1 MEGLLAITDD
11 ETGIAPLLA
20 NKLKAHGIQAEVVRS
35 VPNHASGVVFL
46 GGLRSLTTESE
57 ALAVNYEAFA
67 AAKSVAQQLTDRGG
81 LFVTVQNTCGSF
93 GLRGME
99 LQQAWTSGLT
109 GLAKTAALEWP
120 KATVKAIDLEMAG
133 LTKEQ
138 AADTIMAELLLGG
151 PEVEVGL
158 RVNEQRVTVHPEPAS
173 LSKSKSKRVI
183 KQKGV
188 IIVTGGARGVTA
200 AALQA
205 LAETASLRFVLL
217 GRTAL
222 TEEPEMFKHANTEA
236 ELRQILFD
244 LYQSDGKNITPRE
257 LSTRVQAILA
267 NREIKETL
275 HTLKQLGSHA
285 SYYAVDIQDQQALAH
300 TLSEVRREWGQITG
314 IIHGAGVLADKKI
327 ADKTPESFDLVFRTK
342 VQGLRNLLAVTQQD
356 PLDLLVLFSSIAARL
371 GNIGQCDY
379 AMANEILN
387 KIAVVQASQRGADCI
402 VKSFNWGAWD
412 GGMVT
417 PSLRTHFTNRGV
429 NLIPIEQGARAFV
442 DELLFGDR
450 EQIEVVITGDRVG
463 QGIWGDRYELSANR
477 YELSQSAY
485 SNA

>member
-1 MEGLLAITDD
+1 MKSPSSIVEGILAITDD

-20 NKLKAHGIQAEVVRS
+20 HKLKAHGIRAEVVGK
-35 VPNHASGVVFL
+35 VPDHASGVVFL
-46 GGLRSLTTESE
+46 GGLRSLATDSE
-57 ALAVNYEAFA
+57 ALAVNYEALA
-67 AAKSVAQQLTDRGG
+67 AAKSVAQQLMARGG
-81 LFVTVQNTCGSF
+81 LFVTVQSTGGAF

-109 GLAKTAALEWP
+109 GLVKTAALEWP
-120 KATVKAIDLEMAG
+120 KASVKAIDLEMAG

-138 AADTIMAELLLGG
+138 AADAITAELLWGG

-158 RVNEQRVTVHPEPAS
+158 RVNEPRVTVHAEPAS
-173 LSKSKSKRVI
+173 LSKSISKRI
-183 KQKGV
+183 INPKGV

-205 LAETASLRFVLL
+205 LAEAVPLRFVLL

-222 TEEPEMFKHANTEA
+222 TEESAIFKHASTEA

-244 LYQSDGKNITPRE
+244 SYKANGKNITPRE
-257 LSTRVQAILA
+257 LSTHVQAILA

-275 HTLKQLGSHA
+275 HTLEQLGPHA
-285 SYYAVDIQDQQALAH
+285 SYYTVDIQDQQALAQ

-314 IIHGAGVLADKKI
+314 IIHGAGVLADKRI
-327 ADKTPESFDLVFRTK
+327 DEKTPENFDLVFRTK
-342 VQGLRNLLAVTQQD
+342 VEGLRNLLAVTQQD
-356 PLDLLVLFSSIAARL
+356 PLDMIVLFSSIVART

-387 KIAVVQASQRGADCI
+387 KAAIVQATQRGADCV

-417 PSLRTHFTNRGV
+417 PSLRTHFTERGV
-429 NLIPIEQGARAFV
+429 NLIPIEQGARVFV
-442 DELLFGDR
+442 EELLFGER
-450 EQIEVVITGDRVG
+450 EQIEVIITGDQVG
-463 QGIWGDRYELSANR
+463 QGLMGGQI
-477 YELSQSAY
+477 
-485 SNA
+485 

>member
-1 MEGLLAITDD
+1 MAITDD

-20 NKLKAHGIQAEVVRS
+20 HKLKAQGIQAEVVGK
-35 VPNHASGVVFL
+35 VPKHASGVVFL
-46 GGLRSLTTESE
+46 GGLRSLTAESE

-67 AAKSVAQQLTDRGG
+67 AAKSVAQQLTARGG
-81 LFVTVQNTCGSF
+81 LFVTVQSTDGAF

-99 LQQAWTSGLT
+99 LQQAWTSGLS
-109 GLAKTAALEWP
+109 GLVKTAALEWP
-120 KATVKAIDLEMAG
+120 KASVKAIDMEMG
-133 LTKEQ
+133 GFTKEQ
-138 AADTIMAELLLGG
+138 AADAIMAELIWGG

-158 RVNEQRVTVHPEPAS
+158 QGNGPRVTVHAEPAS
-173 LSKSKSKRVI
+173 LPQSASMRVLNN
-183 KQKGV
+183 KGV

-200 AALQA
+200 AALKA
-205 LAETASLRFVLL
+205 LAETVSLRFVLL

-222 TEEPEMFKHANTEA
+222 TEEPAIFTHASTEA

-244 LYQSDGKNITPRE
+244 SYKAKGQKITPGE
-257 LSTRVQAILA
+257 LSTRVQALLA

-275 HTLKQLGSHA
+275 HTLNQLGSHA

-327 ADKTPESFDLVFRTK
+327 ADKTPENFDLVFRTK
-342 VQGLRNLLAVTQQD
+342 VEGLRNLLAATQKD
-356 PLDLLVLFSSIAARL
+356 PLDMIVLFSSIVART

-387 KIAVVQASQRGADCI
+387 KVAAAQASQRGAGCL

-417 PSLRTHFTNRGV
+417 PSLRTHFTERGV

-442 DELLFGDR
+442 EELLFGDR
-450 EQIEVVITGDRVG
+450 EQIEVVITGDRAG
-463 QGIWGDRYELSANR
+463 QGLMGG
-477 YELSQSAY
+477 QT
-485 SNA
+485 

>member
-1 MEGLLAITDD
+1 MKALSSRVEGVLAITDD

-20 NKLKAHGIQAEVVRS
+20 SKLKAYGIQSEVVGS
-35 VPNHASGVVFL
+35 VPKHASGVVFL

-57 ALAVNYEAFA
+57 AVAVNYEAFA
-67 AAKSVAQQLTDRGG
+67 AAKSVAQQLTDHGG
-81 LFVTVQNTCGSF
+81 LFVTVQNTGGSF
-93 GLRGME
+93 GLRGMD
-99 LQQAWTSGLT
+99 LQQVWTSGLT

-120 KATVKAIDLEMAG
+120 KATIKAIDLEMAG

-138 AADTIMAELLLGG
+138 AADAIASELIWGG

-158 RVNEQRVTVHPEPAS
+158 RMNEPRVTVQSEPS
-173 LSKSKSKRVI
+173 PLSQSISKRVI
-183 KQKGV
+183 HQKGV
-188 IIVTGGARGVTA
+188 IVVTGGARGVTA

-205 LAETASLRFVLL
+205 LAEAVPLRFVLL

-222 TEEPEMFKHANTEA
+222 TEEPAIFKHANTEA

-244 LYQSDGKNITPRE
+244 FYKANGQKMTPRE
-257 LSTRVQAILA
+257 LSKRVQEIIA

-314 IIHGAGVLADKKI
+314 IIHGAGVLADKRI
-327 ADKTPESFDLVFRTK
+327 ADKTSESFDLVFRTK
-342 VQGLRNLLAVTQQD
+342 VEGLRNLLAATQQD
-356 PLDLLVLFSSIAARL
+356 PLDMLVLFSSIAARA

-387 KIAVVQASQRGADCI
+387 KVAAAQALQRGAGCL

-417 PSLRTHFTNRGV
+417 PSLRTHFTERGV

-442 DELLFGDR
+442 EELLFGDR
-450 EQIEVVITGDRVG
+450 EQVEVVITGDRVG
-463 QGIWGDRYELSANR
+463 QGLMGG
-477 YELSQSAY
+477 QT
-485 SNA
+485 

>member
-1 MEGLLAITDD
+1 MVEGILAITDD

-20 NKLKAHGIQAEVVRS
+20 DKLKAHGIQAEVVRS

-46 GGLRSLTTESE
+46 GGLRNLTTESE
-57 ALAVNYEAFA
+57 ALAVNYEAFS
-67 AAKSVAQQLTDRGG
+67 AAKSVAQQFTAGGG
-81 LFVTVQNTCGSF
+81 LFVTVQSTGGSF
-93 GLRGME
+93 GLHGME

-109 GLAKTAALEWP
+109 GLVKTAALEWP
-120 KATVKAIDLEMAG
+120 KASIKAIDLEMAG

-138 AADTIMAELLLGG
+138 AADAIMAELLWGG

-158 RVNEQRVTVHPEPAS
+158 RMNEPRVTVHAEPAS
-173 LSKSKSKRVI
+173 LSQSISKRFI
-183 KQKGV
+183 NQKGV
-188 IIVTGGARGVTA
+188 VVVTGGARGVTA

-205 LAETASLRFVLL
+205 LAEAVPLRFVLL

-222 TEEPEMFKHANTEA
+222 TEEPAIFKHAITEA

-244 LYQSDGKNITPRE
+244 SYKADGKNITLRE

-314 IIHGAGVLADKKI
+314 IIHGAGVLADKRI
-327 ADKTPESFDLVFRTK
+327 ADKTSENFDRVFRTK
-342 VQGLRNLLAVTQQD
+342 VEGLRNLLAATQQD
-356 PLDLLVLFSSIAARL
+356 PLDMLVLFSSIAARA

-387 KIAVVQASQRGADCI
+387 KVAAAQASQRGVGCL

-417 PSLRTHFTNRGV
+417 PSLRTHFTERGV

-442 DELLFGDR
+442 EELLFGDR
-450 EQIEVVITGDRVG
+450 EQVEVVITGDRVG
-463 QGIWGDRYELSANR
+463 QGLMGGQI
-477 YELSQSAY
+477 
-485 SNA
+485 

>member
-1 MEGLLAITDD
+1 MKALSSMVEGFLAITDD

-20 NKLKAHGIQAEVVRS
+20 DKLKTHGIQAEVVRS

-67 AAKSVAQQLTDRGG
+67 AAKSVAQQLTARGG
-81 LFVTVQNTCGSF
+81 LFVTVQSTGGAF
-93 GLRGME
+93 GLRGMGS
-99 LQQAWTSGLT
+99 QQAWTSGLS
-109 GLAKTAALEWP
+109 GLIKTAALEWP
-120 KATVKAIDLEMAG
+120 KASVKAIDLEMTG

-138 AADTIMAELLLGG
+138 AADAIKAELLWGG

-158 RVNEQRVTVHPEPAS
+158 RINEPRVTVHAEPAS
-173 LSKSKSKRVI
+173 LSKSVSKRVLN
-183 KQKGV
+183 QKGV
-188 IIVTGGARGVTA
+188 IVVTGGARGVTA

-205 LAETASLRFVLL
+205 FAEAVPLRFVLL

-222 TEEPEMFKHANTEA
+222 TEEPAIFTHANTEA
-236 ELRQILFD
+236 ELRQTLFD
-244 LYQSDGKNITPRE
+244 SYKANGQKMTPRE

-314 IIHGAGVLADKKI
+314 IIHGAGVLADKRI
-327 ADKTPESFDLVFRTK
+327 ADKTSENFDLVFRTK
-342 VQGLRNLLAVTQQD
+342 VVGLRNLLAATQQD
-356 PLDLLVLFSSIAARL
+356 PLDMLVLFSSIAARL

-417 PSLRTHFTNRGV
+417 PSLRTHFTDRGV
-429 NLIPIEQGARAFV
+429 NLIPIEQGARVFV
-442 DELLFGDR
+442 EELLFGDR

-463 QGIWGDRYELSANR
+463 QGIWEDRYELSANC
-477 YELSQSAY
+477 
-485 SNA
+485 

>member
-1 MEGLLAITDD
+1 MKALSFMVEGVLAITDD

-20 NKLKAHGIQAEVVRS
+20 NKLKAHGIQAEVVGR

-46 GGLRSLTTESE
+46 GGLRNLVTESE

-67 AAKSVAQQLTDRGG
+67 AAKSVAQQLTARGG
-81 LFVTVQNTCGSF
+81 LFVTVQSTGGSF
-93 GLRGME
+93 GLRGIE
-99 LQQAWTSGLT
+99 LQQAWTGGLSGLV
-109 GLAKTAALEWP
+109 KTAALEWP
-120 KATVKAIDLEMAG
+120 KASVKAIDLEMTA

-138 AADTIMAELLLGG
+138 AADAIMVELLWGG

-158 RVNEQRVTVHPEPAS
+158 RVNEPRMTVHAEPAS
-173 LSKSKSKRVI
+173 LPKSASMRVLN
-183 KQKGV
+183 QKGV
-188 IIVTGGARGVTA
+188 VIVTGGARGVTA

-205 LAETASLRFVLL
+205 LAETVSLRFVLL

-222 TEEPEMFKHANTEA
+222 TEEPAICKHANSEA

-244 LYQSDGKNITPRE
+244 SYKANGQKITPGE
-257 LSTRVQAILA
+257 LSTRAQEILA

-275 HTLKQLGSHA
+275 YTLKKSGSHA
-285 SYYAVDIQDQQALAH
+285 SYYAVDIQDQQSLVH

-314 IIHGAGVLADKKI
+314 IIHGAGVLADKRI
-327 ADKTPESFDLVFRTK
+327 ADKTPENFDLVFRTK
-342 VQGLRNLLAVTQQD
+342 VEGLRNLLAATQQD
-356 PLDLLVLFSSIAARL
+356 PLDMIVLFSSIAARA

-387 KIAVVQASQRGADCI
+387 KVAAAQAAQRGVGCL

-417 PSLRTHFTNRGV
+417 PSLRTHFTERGV

-442 DELLFGDR
+442 EELLFGDR
-450 EQIEVVITGDRVG
+450 EQIEVVITGDRAG
-463 QGIWGDRYELSANR
+463 QGLMGG
-477 YELSQSAY
+477 QT
-485 SNA
+485 